1 MTLLKDK
8 VALITGASQGIG
20 YAIAE
25 DFLRQGAMVVVNGY
39 TKQMAQDAA
48 KALTQATGG
57 TCIGIGAD
65 VTKSAEVDALFSE
78 MLDTTKTLDILV
90 NNAGIARDGLLMR
103 MSEDD
108 WDAVLSTNLKGTF
121 LCSKAACRPLL
132 KAKGGSIISI
142 SSVVGVAGNSGQAN
156 YAASKAGVI
165 GFTKSLAK
173 ELGSRGVRANAV
185 APGFINTSMTAQ
197 LSEEVRN
204 NLIAQI
210 PLGRFA
216 EVTEVASVCR
226 FLASDLSRYVTG
238 QVIRVDG
245 GMMI

>member
-1 MTLLKDK
+1 
-8 VALITGASQGIG
+8 
-20 YAIAE
+20 
-25 DFLRQGAMVVVNGY
+25 
-39 TKQMAQDAA
+39 
-48 KALTQATGG
+48 
-57 TCIGIGAD
+57 
-65 VTKSAEVDALFSE
+65 
-78 MLDTTKTLDILV
+78 
-90 NNAGIARDGLLMR
+90 
-103 MSEDD
+103 
-108 WDAVLSTNLKGTF
+108 
-121 LCSKAACRPLL
+121 
-132 KAKGGSIISI
+132 
-142 SSVVGVAGNSGQAN
+142 
-156 YAASKAGVI
+156 VI

-226 FLASDLSRYVTG
+226 FLASDLSRYITG

-245 GMMI
+245 GMMM